1 VETTTIFDVGG
12 NSQRL
17 WERKMKLD
25 SNGLIIICMIC
36 VGVGTLVGFIAA
48 TFGFKR
54 SIDKVKHEAQEKN

>member
-1 VETTTIFDVGG
+1 
-12 NSQRL
+12 
-17 WERKMKLD
+17 MKLD